1 MKHTHHIIPKH
12 AGGTDD
18 PENLTE
24 LTVEEHAEAHRLLFE
39 QHGRWQD
46 RLAWLSLSGRIGK
59 EEIIRI
65 AQSNA
70 DKTWMKTDKG
80 KEAFRKRQE
89 TKKKRGTDKTWNVGL
104 TKEIDKRLEKAS
116 LDNKRNRE
124 LGLLSN
130 IGDVMR
136 GKPFDEKHKEKLSD
150 IAKNRDKI
158 ICDLCG
164 VAVIKQMY
172 VRWHGEGKCDAA
184 PDLESPKVCKGC
196 GETKTLKYF
205 GSYGKKQNGHKMYKN
220 FCFSCENARRRNR
233 RAST

>member
-39 QHGRWQD
+39 QYGRWQD
-46 RLAWLSLSGRIGK
+46 RLAWLALSGKTTFSEAKRVAASIGFFKHLSSEMREAYRERAIQMRK
-59 EEIIRI
+59 E
-65 AQSNA
+65 
-70 DKTWMKTDKG
+70 G
-80 KEAFRKRQE
+80 KLA
-89 TKKKRGTDKTWNVGL
+89 
-104 TKEIDKRLEKAS
+104 
-116 LDNKRNRE
+116 
-124 LGLLSN
+124 N
-130 IGDVMR
+130 IGDIMR

-196 GETKTLKYF
+196 GETKALKVF
-205 GSYGKKQNGHKMYKN
+205 AVSGKKQNGHKIYKS